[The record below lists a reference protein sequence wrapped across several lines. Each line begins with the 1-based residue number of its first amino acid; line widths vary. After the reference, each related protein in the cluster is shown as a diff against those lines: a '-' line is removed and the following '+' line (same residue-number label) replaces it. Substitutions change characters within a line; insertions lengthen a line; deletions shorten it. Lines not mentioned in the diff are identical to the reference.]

1 MFRPSIG
8 EIVVIGLVV
17 ALIFGARR
25 LPDLGKS
32 LGAAIRNL
40 QKGLKGEDAPSKN
53 EEPPDA
59 AP

>member
-25 LPDLGKS
+25 LPDLGRS
-32 LGAAIRNL
+32 LGAAIRNF
-40 QKGLKGEDAPSKN
+40 QKGLKGEDAPPPGN
-53 EEPPDA
+53 EPPDVH
-59 AP
+59 